1 MITFPA
7 WWDAAAQAK
16 LPYIED
22 VFIAR
27 FSGMIGGL
35 TPVYWIPTDEE
46 TQQVIFE
53 SSEGYLRIYRTGG
66 ETDMEDMRDI
76 HRVQF
81 AAMTD
86 DRDVSCRIVA
96 FVQHVLYAYKDTSYV
111 VMPDASRIPV
121 KFRGETLGPILDP
134 QLIRDARLVPWT
146 VEVETPRPKGLPVVR
161 DHLDL

>member
-7 WWDAAAQAK
+7 WWDEPAQK
-16 LPYIED
+16 KVPWIED

-27 FSGMIGGL
+27 FDGFIGGV
-35 TPVYWIPTDEE
+35 TPVPWIPTDEE

-53 SSEGYLRIYRTGG
+53 SSEGYLRIFRTGG
-66 ETDMEDMRDI
+66 ETDLENARDI

-86 DRDVSCRIVA
+86 SRAMSIRIVA
-96 FVQHVLYAYKDTSYV
+96 LVQWVIYAYKDTSYV
-111 VMPDASRIPV
+111 TMPDASRVAV
-121 KFRGETLGPILDP
+121 KFRGETLGPLLDP